1 MKNIAW
7 AQACWVKSL
16 TIETLRILHQEIYR
30 ESNLKISSEK
40 FRSNKLNNKTMA
52 AFKIIKNLRTVNH
65 HKKITDYKPSQQIQI
80 TKTNFILTTL
90 NLKKQTYPN

>member
-1 MKNIAW
+1 
-7 AQACWVKSL
+7 
-16 TIETLRILHQEIYR
+16 
-30 ESNLKISSEK
+30 
-40 FRSNKLNNKTMA
+40 MA

>member
-30 ESNLKISSEK
+30 ELNLKISSEK
-40 FRSNKLNNKTMA
+40 FRSNKLRGTTNYA
-52 AFKIIKNLRTVNH
+52 AVKFVCNAKM
-65 HKKITDYKPSQQIQI
+65 P
-80 TKTNFILTTL
+80 
-90 NLKKQTYPN
+90 